1 MSTITASRTDNPLT
15 AGQLP
20 RYAPWAL
27 GAVALI
33 AGGVIDALVLAPF
46 DIATTVFFGAVLFL
60 PLNYLAGR
68 LVVGR
73 RAAADRLAT
82 NLVTG
87 AFLLALLPLVS
98 LLWEVLAK
106 GLPRFDA
113 TFFSYS
119 MRNVIGDGGGAIH
132 ALYGTLYV
140 TGIATVIAVPIGL
153 MCAIYLVEY
162 GSGALAR
169 SITFFVDVMT
179 GIPSIVAG
187 LFAYA
192 LFALFLGPGVRMGI
206 MGSIALA
213 VLMIP
218 VVVRS
223 SEEMLRIVPN
233 ELREASYALG
243 VPKWLTITKVVLPT
257 AAAGIGTGVTLAI
270 ARVIGETA
278 PLLVTV
284 GTNTGMN
291 LNPFE
296 GRMQTLPV
304 FAYYSYAT
312 PGIPREAF
320 IERMWASVL
329 TLMLIV
335 MTLNIIARLI
345 SKYFAPKTGR

>member
-68 LVVGR
+68 LVVGK

-82 NLVTG
+82 NLVTA
-87 AFLLALLPLVS
+87 AFLVALLPLVS

-192 LFALFLGPGVRMGI
+192 LMAMVFGPGTINGFS
-206 MGSIALA
+206 GSLALA
-213 VLMIP
+213 VLMVPI
-218 VVVRS
+218 VVRAT
-223 SEEMLRIVPN
+223 EELLRIAPN

-243 VPKWLTITKVVLPT
+243 VPKWRTITSVVLPT
-257 AAAGIGTGVTLAI
+257 AVSGIVSGVILAI
-270 ARVIGETA
+270 ARIIGETA
-278 PLLVTV
+278 PLMIAA
-284 GTNTGMN
+284 GFTNSIN
-291 LNPFE
+291 NNPFANP
-296 GRMQTLPV
+296 MMTLPV
-304 FAYYSYAT
+304 FVYDQYAH
-312 PGIPREAF
+312 PGV
-320 IERMWASVL
+320 ERDFYNERAWAGAL
-329 TLMLIV
+329 TLIVLVML
-335 MTLNIIARLI
+335 LNLLGRFIAKR
-345 SKYFAPKTGR
+345 FAPKTGR